1 MPSTLGTLVTA
12 NYLKT
17 APTTQ
22 ISTRKLKPMVLIV
35 TGLDSNYADPASLF
49 SRTIRAIQQNVE
61 VYAVFNPSGNY
72 VTILVASDTTPQDN
86 ATDEANN
93 NRDAYLEAVLAKGGI
108 TAEVWNAD
116 ISGNSITYND

>member
-1 MPSTLGTLVTA
+1 MPQVNTEVTA

-17 APTTQ
+17 VPTTQ

-35 TGLDSNYADPASLF
+35 SGLDSNYADPASLF

-61 VYAVFNPSGNY
+61 LYAVFNPSGNY

-86 ATDEANN
+86 ATDEDNN
-93 NRDAYLEAVLAKGGI
+93 NRDAYLESVLAKGGI
-108 TAEVWNAD
+108 TGEVWNA
-116 ISGNSITYND
+116 SINGSSINYND